1 MTRRPHLTLV
11 RQAVADDDYAYDP
24 PFWLGIVVMLVMGLV
39 LAPVAYGAVLLAS
52 MLWAAVLP

>member
-11 RQAVADDDYAYDP
+11 RQAMSDEDYAYDP
-24 PFWLGIVVMLVMGLV
+24 PFWMGILLS
-39 LAPVAYGAVLLAS
+39 PIAYGVVLLAA

>member
-1 MTRRPHLTLV
+1 MSRRPHLALV

-24 PFWLGIVVMLVMGLV
+24 PFWLGVVVMLVLGVL
-39 LAPVAYGAVLLAS
+39 LAPVVYWLIRGAA